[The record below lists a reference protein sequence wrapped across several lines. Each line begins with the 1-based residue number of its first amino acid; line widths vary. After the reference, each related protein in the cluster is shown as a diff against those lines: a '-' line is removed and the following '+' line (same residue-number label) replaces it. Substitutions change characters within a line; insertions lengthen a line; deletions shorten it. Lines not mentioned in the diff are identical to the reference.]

1 MNVSLG
7 SVEGRVDPHPL
18 RQGPGLHS
26 HLYVSSFY
34 GGTTSG
40 RCIQLTVGDQFVQ
53 LDAGGCAALKE
64 LLAA

>member
-1 MNVSLG
+1 
-7 SVEGRVDPHPL
+7 
-18 RQGPGLHS
+18 LHS

-34 GGTTSG
+34 GGTASG